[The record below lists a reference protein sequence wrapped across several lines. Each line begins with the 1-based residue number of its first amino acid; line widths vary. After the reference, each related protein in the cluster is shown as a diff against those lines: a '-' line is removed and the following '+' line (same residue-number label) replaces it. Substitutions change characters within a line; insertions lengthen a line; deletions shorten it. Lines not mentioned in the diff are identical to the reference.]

1 MSSVCGNGNG
11 ISKCGTRKLSFKDK
25 MTGLE
30 ISQWPYKG
38 YNFDTLT
45 SKLTLDPAQA
55 NATSVLT
62 ATISLST
69 YPTAFMSQD
78 ITAVVKGG
86 LLPPS
91 DPVQVVAPI
100 VA

>member
-1 MSSVCGNGNG
+1 
-11 ISKCGTRKLSFKDK
+11 

-38 YNFDTLT
+38 YNFDTST
-45 SKLTLDPAQA
+45 SKLTLEPAQA
-55 NATSVLT
+55 YAKSVLT

-78 ITAVVKGG
+78 ITAFVEGG
-86 LLPPS
+86 LLPPE
-91 DPVQVVAPI
+91 DPVQIVAPI